1 MLIMISCEKDDSED
15 ALTNGTWVL
24 VEDQSSLVGVN
35 LKFNSNGTYL
45 AEYEQNIGANW
56 NWRRDSSSGES
67 NNFQLELSK
76 VLGMSRS
83 VSGEYSNNG
92 SQIDFISLE
101 HVTIERSDLP
111 GSGYEINIT
120 PGSPI
125 GNYFGYEYIGQNGS
139 AMEDSIAVTAF
150 PFLLNRLV
158 FELDS
163 SKNSTWE
170 ILSLTNELLQV
181 ESNNIV
187 GEFYKK

>member
-1 MLIMISCEKDDSED
+1 MISCEKDDSED

-35 LKFNSNGTYL
+35 LKFNSNGTYM
-45 AEYEQNIGANW
+45 AEYERNISANW
-56 NWRRDSSSGES
+56 NWRRDSSSGE
-67 NNFQLELSK
+67 NNNLQLELSK
-76 VLGMSRS
+76 VLGLSPS

-92 SQIDFISLE
+92 SQIDFVSLE
-101 HVTIERSDLP
+101 LVTIEGSDLP

-125 GNYFGYEYIGQNGS
+125 GSYFGYQYIGQNGS
-139 AMEDSIAVTAF
+139 AMEDSIAVTVF

-170 ILSLTNELLQV
+170 ILSLTNDLLQV

-187 GEFYKK
+187 REFYKK